1 MIVGCGFLF
10 EVESKFG
17 QKKVKTGGKSLFSLV
32 TDNKHIIQV
41 MW

>member
-1 MIVGCGFLF
+1 VLFVF

-32 TDNKHIIQV
+32 GDNKDIIQV
-41 MW
+41 KW